1 LLVGHRAS
9 HPEQA
14 IPGALRTLQP
24 LLEERQAAR
33 AAIIEPLIGDEDE
46 ATEKVAAPELEA
58 LRHFEDTAPT
68 TLVGLLA
75 MIIYA
80 GEINDQN
87 ADAFDRSTP
96 IFENMATAAAA
107 LARVRS

>member
-1 LLVGHRAS
+1 
-9 HPEQA
+9 
-14 IPGALRTLQP
+14 LRQ
-24 LLEERQAAR
+24 
-33 AAIIEPLIGDEDE
+33 
-46 ATEKVAAPELEA
+46 
-58 LRHFEDTAPT
+58 FEDTAPT

-87 ADAFDRSTP
+87 ADAFDRNTP

-107 LARVRS
+107 FARVRS

>member
-1 LLVGHRAS
+1 VGHRAS

-14 IPGALRTLQP
+14 IPGDVRALQP
-24 LLEERQAAR
+24 AAGGAPSCSR
-33 AAIIEPLIGDEDE
+33 GNIEPLIGDEDE

-58 LRHFEDTAPT
+58 LRQFEDTAPT

-87 ADAFDRSTP
+87 ADAFDRNTP

-107 LARVRS
+107 FARVRS